1 MSLLELLAV
10 LFSAAGVW
18 LTGRRAVLCWPVMLV
33 ASVLYGAVFLRA
45 HLYAD
50 TALQGVFAAL
60 SVYGW
65 WGWLR
70 GVQDAGAVQV
80 VRPPRG
86 VLVRGVLLSGVV
98 GVLLGAGL
106 QEWTDDPNPLLDA
119 VLSVFSILGQVWM
132 ARRYLACWLIWLGVD
147 VLYTGLFLV
156 RELYLTAGLYAVFV
170 ALAAFGW
177 MQWQAVQPE
186 RLAQKAPDTINEV

>member
-18 LTGRRAVLCWPVMLV
+18 LTGRRTVLCWPVMLV
-33 ASVLYGAVFLRA
+33 ASVLYGAVFWRA

-60 SVYGW
+60 SLYGW

-70 GVQDAGAVQV
+70 GVHDDGAVQV
-80 VRPPRG
+80 VQPPRG
-86 VLVRGVLLSGVV
+86 IMVRGVVLSVAA
-98 GVLLGAGL
+98 GVLLGGVL
-106 QEWTDDPNPLLDA
+106 QTWTDDPNPLMDA
-119 VLSVFSILGQVWM
+119 LLSTFSILGQMWM

-147 VLYTGLFLV
+147 VLYTGLFVV
-156 RELYLTAGLYAVFV
+156 RELYLTAGLYAAFV
-170 ALAAFGW
+170 GLAVAGWVQWRAFCVITEPGK
-177 MQWQAVQPE
+177 PPFE
-186 RLAQKAPDTINEV
+186 